1 MQTRKARSVR
11 PRPLDETGLREFALK
26 SLAVRSS
33 SEAEM
38 RLKLERR
45 AIRKTDVE
53 VVMRRLKEVG
63 FLNDARLAEHV
74 AGWRLETQR
83 LGRRRVERDLRAR
96 KIAPKLVETAVSNV
110 FEGVDETSLIRE
122 HIAKRVRRKPIDPA
136 DRKAMAS
143 LYRHLMV
150 AGFSPSLIFP
160 ELRRINKSAAD
171 AIEEE
176 AESAI

>member
-1 MQTRKARSVR
+1 MRTRK
-11 PRPLDETGLREFALK
+11 PRQLDETGLREFALK

-38 RLKLERR
+38 RTKLERR

-53 VVMRRLKEVG
+53 GVMRRLKEVD

-74 AGWRLETQR
+74 AEWRLETQR

-96 KIAPKLVETAVSNV
+96 KIAPKLVETAVASA

-122 HIAKRVRRKPIDPA
+122 HIAKRLRRKGKPE

-143 LYRHLMV
+143 LFRHLMV

-160 ELRRINKSAAD
+160 ELRRISKSDAD
-171 AIEEE
+171 ALEEE

>member
-1 MQTRKARSVR
+1 MTTRK
-11 PRPLDETGLREFALK
+11 PKPLDETGLREFALK

-38 RLKLERR
+38 RTKLERR
-45 AIRKTDVE
+45 AIRQTDVE

-63 FLNDARLAEHV
+63 FLNDARLAEHF

-96 KIAPKLVETAVSNV
+96 KIAPKLVETAVTNA
-110 FEGVDETSLIRE
+110 FEGVDEAALIRE
-122 HIAKRVRRKPIDPA
+122 HIAKRVRRSGKPE
-136 DRKAMAS
+136 DRRAMAS

-160 ELRRINKSAAD
+160 ELRRISKSDAD

-176 AESAI
+176 TESAI

>member
-1 MQTRKARSVR
+1 MTTRK
-11 PRPLDETGLREFALK
+11 PRQLDETGLREFALK

-38 RLKLERR
+38 RTKLERR

-83 LGRRRVERDLRAR
+83 LGKRRVERDLRAR
-96 KIAPKLVETAVSNV
+96 KIAPKLVENAVASA
-110 FEGVDETSLIRE
+110 FEGVDETALIRE
-122 HIAKRVRRKPIDPA
+122 HIAKRIRRSGKPEPG
-136 DRKAMAS
+136 DRKKLAS
-143 LYRHLMV
+143 LFRHLIG
-150 AGFSPSLIFP
+150 AGFSPSQIFP
-160 ELRRINKSAAD
+160 ELRRISKSDAD

>member
-1 MQTRKARSVR
+1 MRTRK

-38 RLKLERR
+38 RTKLERR

-53 VVMRRLKEVG
+53 VVMRRLKEAG
-63 FLNDARLAEHV
+63 LLNDARLAEHF

-96 KIAPKLVETAVSNV
+96 KIAPQVVESAVAST
-110 FEGVDETSLIRE
+110 FEGVDETALIRE
-122 HIAKRVRRKPIDPA
+122 HIAKRIRRRGKPAGPM
-136 DRKAMAS
+136 DRKAMAA

-160 ELRRINKSAAD
+160 ELRRISKSDAD

>member
-1 MQTRKARSVR
+1 MRTRK
-11 PRPLDETGLREFALK
+11 PKPLDETGLREFAMK

-38 RLKLERR
+38 RTKLERR
-45 AIRKTDVE
+45 AIRKTDVD

-63 FLNDARLAEHV
+63 FLNDARLAEHF

-96 KIAPKLVETAVSNV
+96 KIAPKVVESAVASA
-110 FEGVDETSLIRE
+110 FQGVDEVALLRE
-122 HIAKRVRRKPIDPA
+122 HIAKRIRRTGKPSFQPG

-160 ELRRINKSAAD
+160 ELRRISKSDAD
-171 AIEEE
+171 ALEEE
-176 AESAI
+176 AEGAI